1 MCIGN
6 RDMPSRPRR
15 RISKEQLTNES
26 VSDDLMVTAMAPM
39 VIATASAAVMAV
51 AMAATVVVVAI
62 A

>member
-6 RDMPSRPRR
+6 RDVASWPRR

-26 VSDDLMVTAMAPM
+26 SSDDLMVTAMAPM
-39 VIATASAAVMAV
+39 VTATASAAVMVV
-51 AMAATVVVVAI
+51 AMAATVVVAI